1 MKILKKLIWVAL
13 AIEIIVLLV
22 VVINSN
28 VDNMTLSKGEIYDFN
43 TGWIITRQNGSS
55 QKIKSLPYSE
65 KSKAG
70 EKIILNNTIPKKYSG
85 MTMSFLSADKQFRVT
100 IDGRQVYEFGVND
113 SRPFGKTPGS
123 VTNFIDIPENLTE
136 GKIEIEMIS
145 PYDNY
150 ASNIT
155 GITISKRDTSIL
167 NLLKSNLGNFAMCII
182 ILACGITLFM
192 LAFIQAFSRQTRD
205 GISYL
210 GFMCIFG
217 TIYFSIET
225 KSLNVFY
232 GNQTLYSNL
241 VFLVLMLWPVF
252 MQMYY
257 INNLEE
263 KFQKIFYI
271 LLFLTLTNVACQ
283 LTLQILGVF
292 DFMNMAFVSHI
303 LIFISGM
310 AILFSLICTIRKG
323 KDKLFA
329 LEFLGI
335 LAFIGGSAADL
346 IRTYT
351 IHIGD
356 FGKYSRFGMTI
367 FSLLMVFVHILKVI
381 RGYSA
386 SIAENARHMQM
397 EVQVIEEK
405 NQELTIANE
414 EAEKAKAEAIAAAK
428 AKSVFLAN
436 MSHEIRT
443 PINAIL
449 GMNTMI
455 LRESDDK
462 DILEY
467 AGNIQSASQTL
478 LSLINDILD
487 FSKIETGKLE
497 LVQGDYALSSL
508 INDVYHMLLGKAKE
522 KGLAFNVDSD
532 KNLPAKLY
540 GDEVRIR
547 QILVN
552 ILNNAIKY
560 TEKGSVTLKVGMSEQ
575 QNADAINNNK
585 ETKTNDCTENNNTS
599 DIENE
604 TMPYHDNII
613 DTDNK
618 TIHDNNNVTGSQP
631 AKNIIITFTISDT
644 GIGIKSENISHLF
657 DSFSRFDENKNKHI
671 EGTGLG
677 LAITKQLTKLM
688 NGKINVTS
696 KYGEGSVFEVSI
708 PQKVVSD
715 LKIGDISE
723 KYNTAPD
730 KKKKKAS
737 FTAPDAKVLV
747 VDDVK
752 MNINV
757 FKALLKRTKIS
768 VDSAMSGPEALEMIK
783 DNKYDIIFLDHMMPD
798 MDGIE
803 TYKHMKE
810 LEESP
815 NKDTTV
821 IMLTANAIMGAKEE
835 YLGIGFSDY
844 LSKPVQA
851 AKLEA
856 MILKYLPEEL
866 VTKPD
871 IS

>member
-13 AIEIIVLLV
+13 AIELIVLLV

-43 TGWIITRQNGSS
+43 TGWIITRQDGSS

-70 EKIILNNTIPKKYSG
+70 EKIILSNTIPKKYSG

-346 IRTYT
+346 IRLYT

-449 GMNTMI
+449 GMDTMI

-560 TEKGSVTLKVGMSEQ
+560 TEKGSVTLNVGMSEQ
-575 QNADAINNNK
+575 QNADAIN
-585 ETKTNDCTENNNTS
+585 
-599 DIENE
+599 
-604 TMPYHDNII
+604 
-613 DTDNK
+613 
-618 TIHDNNNVTGSQP
+618 NNNVTGSQP

-768 VDSAMSGPEALEMIK
+768 VDSAISGPEALEMIK

-810 LEESP
+810 LEENP

>member
-1 MKILKKLIWVAL
+1 
-13 AIEIIVLLV
+13 
-22 VVINSN
+22 
-28 VDNMTLSKGEIYDFN
+28 
-43 TGWIITRQNGSS
+43 
-55 QKIKSLPYSE
+55 
-65 KSKAG
+65 
-70 EKIILNNTIPKKYSG
+70 
-85 MTMSFLSADKQFRVT
+85 
-100 IDGRQVYEFGVND
+100 
-113 SRPFGKTPGS
+113 
-123 VTNFIDIPENLTE
+123 
-136 GKIEIEMIS
+136 
-145 PYDNY
+145 
-150 ASNIT
+150 
-155 GITISKRDTSIL
+155 
-167 NLLKSNLGNFAMCII
+167 
-182 ILACGITLFM
+182 
-192 LAFIQAFSRQTRD
+192 
-205 GISYL
+205 
-210 GFMCIFG
+210 
-217 TIYFSIET
+217 
-225 KSLNVFY
+225 
-232 GNQTLYSNL
+232 
-241 VFLVLMLWPVF
+241 
-252 MQMYY
+252 
-257 INNLEE
+257 
-263 KFQKIFYI
+263 
-271 LLFLTLTNVACQ
+271 
-283 LTLQILGVF
+283 
-292 DFMNMAFVSHI
+292 
-303 LIFISGM
+303 
-310 AILFSLICTIRKG
+310 
-323 KDKLFA
+323 
-329 LEFLGI
+329 
-335 LAFIGGSAADL
+335 
-346 IRTYT
+346 
-351 IHIGD
+351 
-356 FGKYSRFGMTI
+356 
-367 FSLLMVFVHILKVI
+367 
-381 RGYSA
+381 
-386 SIAENARHMQM
+386 MQM

-449 GMNTMI
+449 GMDTMI

-560 TEKGSVTLKVGMSEQ
+560 TEKGSVTLNVGMSEQ
-575 QNADAINNNK
+575 QNADAIN
-585 ETKTNDCTENNNTS
+585 
-599 DIENE
+599 
-604 TMPYHDNII
+604 
-613 DTDNK
+613 
-618 TIHDNNNVTGSQP
+618 NNNVTGSQP

-768 VDSAMSGPEALEMIK
+768 VDSAISGPEALEMIK

-810 LEESP
+810 LEENP

>member
-13 AIEIIVLLV
+13 AIELIVLLV

-28 VDNMTLSKGEIYDFN
+28 VDNMPLSKGEIYDFN
-43 TGWIITRQNGSS
+43 TGWIITRQDGSS

-70 EKIILNNTIPKKYSG
+70 EKIILSNTIPKKYSG

-346 IRTYT
+346 IRLYT

-449 GMNTMI
+449 GMDTMI

-560 TEKGSVTLKVGMSEQ
+560 TEKGSVTLNVGMSEQ
-575 QNADAINNNK
+575 QNADAIN
-585 ETKTNDCTENNNTS
+585 
-599 DIENE
+599 
-604 TMPYHDNII
+604 
-613 DTDNK
+613 
-618 TIHDNNNVTGSQP
+618 NNNVTGSQP

-768 VDSAMSGPEALEMIK
+768 VDSAISGPEALEMIK

-810 LEESP
+810 LEENP